1 MDGRWGADRPRTA
14 ISVPPSVTSA
24 DKAERLVAAGAAS
37 RSSARGVVA
46 NATVRGVGGASGRER
61 GVGRPSIVAVPAG
74 PGAAG
79 LLGRNRLAAMLDVL
93 TLVTGVA
100 ALLLAAW
107 CGWAAY
113 RDQPTKDWHFIGMAV
128 VSALALIQLVVGVVQ
143 LARGE
148 EPEQGTTIFVAYLL
162 GAFACVPAA
171 GFMSLAE
178 RTRWG
183 SVTVAAGGVVLAVL
197 EVRLFDIWGG

>member
-1 MDGRWGADRPRTA
+1 M
-14 ISVPPSVTSA
+14 
-24 DKAERLVAAGAAS
+24 LVA
-37 RSSARGVVA
+37 
-46 NATVRGVGGASGRER
+46 
-61 GVGRPSIVAVPAG
+61 
-74 PGAAG
+74 
-79 LLGRNRLAAMLDVL
+79 L
-93 TLVTGVA
+93 TLVTSVA

-128 VSALALIQLVVGVVQ
+128 VSVLALVQLVVGIVW

-148 EPEQGTTIFVAYLL
+148 KPEQGTTIFVAYLI
-162 GAFACVPAA
+162 GSFACIPAA

-178 RTRWG
+178 RTKWG

-197 EVRLFDIWGG
+197 EVRLHDIWGG

>member
-1 MDGRWGADRPRTA
+1 MLDALTVATA
-14 ISVPPSVTSA
+14 I
-24 DKAERLVAAGAAS
+24 
-37 RSSARGVVA
+37 
-46 NATVRGVGGASGRER
+46 
-61 GVGRPSIVAVPAG
+61 
-74 PGAAG
+74 
-79 LLGRNRLAAMLDVL
+79 
-93 TLVTGVA
+93 A

-128 VSALALIQLVVGVVQ
+128 VSVLALAQLAVGVVQ
-143 LARGE
+143 LARGQK
-148 EPEQGTTIFVAYLL
+148 PDQGTTIFVAYLL
-162 GAFACVPAA
+162 GALACVPVA

-197 EVRLFDIWGG
+197 QVRLYDIWGG

>member
-1 MDGRWGADRPRTA
+1 MVDALTWATA
-14 ISVPPSVTSA
+14 
-24 DKAERLVAAGAAS
+24 
-37 RSSARGVVA
+37 
-46 NATVRGVGGASGRER
+46 
-61 GVGRPSIVAVPAG
+61 
-74 PGAAG
+74 
-79 LLGRNRLAAMLDVL
+79 
-93 TLVTGVA
+93 VA

-128 VSALALIQLVVGVVQ
+128 VTLPAAAQLVVGIVQ

-148 EPEQGTTIFVAYLL
+148 KPEQGTTIFVAYLL
-162 GAFACVPAA
+162 GAFACIPAA

-183 SVTVAAGGVVLAVL
+183 SVTVAAGGIVLAVL
-197 EVRLFDIWGG
+197 QVRLYDIWGG

>member
-1 MDGRWGADRPRTA
+1 
-14 ISVPPSVTSA
+14 
-24 DKAERLVAAGAAS
+24 
-37 RSSARGVVA
+37 
-46 NATVRGVGGASGRER
+46 
-61 GVGRPSIVAVPAG
+61 
-74 PGAAG
+74 
-79 LLGRNRLAAMLDVL
+79 MLDAL
-93 TLVTGVA
+93 TVVTAVA

-128 VSALALIQLVVGVVQ
+128 VSLLALAQLVVGIVQ

-148 EPEQGTTIFVAYLL
+148 EPEQGTTIFVGYLL
-162 GAFACVPAA
+162 GAVACVPVT

-178 RTRWG
+178 RSRWG

-197 EVRLFDIWGG
+197 QVRLHDIWGG

>member
-1 MDGRWGADRPRTA
+1 M
-14 ISVPPSVTSA
+14 
-24 DKAERLVAAGAAS
+24 L
-37 RSSARGVVA
+37 
-46 NATVRGVGGASGRER
+46 NA
-61 GVGRPSIVAVPAG
+61 
-74 PGAAG
+74 
-79 LLGRNRLAAMLDVL
+79 LL
-93 TLVTGVA
+93 TVTGVA

-128 VSALALIQLVVGVVQ
+128 VSVLAVIQLIAGIVL

-148 EPEQGTTIFVAYLL
+148 KPDQGTVIFVAYLL

-197 EVRLFDIWGG
+197 EVRLHDIWGG